1 LIAIDANHSVKKLT
15 GHDNVFNIH
24 LMGELKTRNT
34 NQSIRNIQIKLI
46 IEFSTVGF
54 EKVNFIHNEK

>member
-1 LIAIDANHSVKKLT
+1 MAIEANQRVRKLT

-34 NQSIRNIQIKLI
+34 NQSIRNIQTRLI
-46 IEFSTVGF
+46 IEFSTDGF
-54 EKVNFIHNEK
+54 EKVNFIHSEK

>member
-1 LIAIDANHSVKKLT
+1 MAIEANQRVRKLT

-34 NQSIRNIQIKLI
+34 NQSIRNIQTRLI
-46 IEFSTVGF
+46 IEFSTDGL
-54 EKVNFIHNEK
+54 KK